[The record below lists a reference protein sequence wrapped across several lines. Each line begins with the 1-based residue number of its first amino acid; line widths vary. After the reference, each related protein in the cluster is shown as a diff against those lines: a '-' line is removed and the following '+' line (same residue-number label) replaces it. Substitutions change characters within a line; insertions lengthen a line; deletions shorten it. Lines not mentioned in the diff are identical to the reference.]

1 MKNLFVLPTDKPSR
15 LFLKENTLLLNNQYT
30 LQEVFPKGK
39 CQNIYIT
46 SDEEIKAG
54 DWFINTANNFIS
66 FASEE
71 DKDLNNFSYVKKII
85 LTDNK
90 DLIKDGVQ
98 AIDDEFLEWF
108 IKNLNCEE
116 VKIVNNWDY
125 NNKGFVDHSG
135 YKIIIPKEELST
147 KLHIGEVVDE
157 SYPKDFIKQET
168 LEEAYDRIY
177 KSIDFTEFDFA
188 SFAIG
193 AKWQQEQDK
202 NKYSEEEII
211 DLIQFL
217 SMYEEFN
224 QEGFVS
230 KETAKYFLEK
240 FKNK

>member
-1 MKNLFVLPTDKPSR
+1 MKNIHVLPTPNPSR
-15 LFLKENTLLLNNQYT
+15 LRINQ
-30 LQEVFPKGK
+30 KGK
-39 CQNIYIT
+39 LILSTIAIGSKGETQNIYIT
-46 SDEEIKAG
+46 SDEEIKVG

-135 YKIIIPKEELST
+135 YKIIIPKEE
-147 KLHIGEVVDE
+147 
-157 SYPKDFIKQET
+157 PKQE
-168 LEEAYDRIY
+168 R
-177 KSIDFTEFDFA
+177 S
-188 SFAIG
+188 
-193 AKWQQEQDK
+193 
-202 NKYSEEEII
+202 YSEE
-211 DLIQFL
+211 DLDAFRKFML
-217 SMYEEFN
+217 
-224 QEGFVS
+224 QEQNFSKSCLDVFV
-230 KETAKYFLEK
+230 KQIKK
-240 FKNK
+240 K

>member
-1 MKNLFVLPTDKPSR
+1 MKNIHVLPTPNPSR
-15 LFLKENTLLLNNQYT
+15 LRINQ
-30 LQEVFPKGK
+30 KGK
-39 CQNIYIT
+39 LILSTIAIGSKGETQNIYIT
-46 SDEEIKAG
+46 NDEEIKEG

-71 DKDLNNFSYVKKII
+71 DKDLNNFSYVEKII

-98 AIDDEFLEWF
+98 AIPDEFLEWF
-108 IKNLNCEE
+108 IKNLSCEE

-168 LEEAYDRIY
+168 LEEAFKKTYLGQRLFFDSNEG
-177 KSIDFTEFDFA
+177 KSFEEGT
-188 SFAIG
+188 
-193 AKWQQEQDK
+193 KWQKEQDK

-224 QEGFVS
+224 QEGSVS